1 MRPDDLDTSAD
12 RSFDLSDL
20 PAGTSRRDMLRAAGG
35 VGLAALLGSS
45 AATGSNQAAAAD
57 TKTLASATTMPAIS
71 AAHLPTPGKTF
82 RIGVVSAAIKGKPQ
96 KLNGHTWHFANG
108 MHPECDLAKV
118 KKYKDPGSAGIFERY
133 FRNPRTSFDIVPFP
147 DTRITCVYDAD
158 PTAQQMYCEAFPGV
172 KIVKTLEEMMPQVDA
187 IFMGDASGYGED
199 HYDLVAPGLEAG
211 KPTFCDKPIGGTI
224 EQTRKILKLAQD
236 RKTPLMS
243 SSLYRHQWGTD
254 QALRYRDSKE
264 YGERTFAMCSQAGG
278 HNTDRWLVYGQHP
291 TWMIMTLCGPGVKA
305 VNMVEHKEMCHVM
318 VTYEDRAPAEIWC
331 GRPDMGHRYCHSQIH
346 FEKKKRDEG
355 FEGMYEW
362 TPAIDGEYWLGH
374 HYQMVRLQQAFVGMC
389 RTGIEP
395 VPHQEILEVTAI
407 IHAALKSRDEK
418 SRFVELAEVLG

>member
-1 MRPDDLDTSAD
+1 MHPDLNASPESQNLNA
-12 RSFDLSDL
+12 SQL
-20 PAGTSRRDMLRAAGG
+20 PPTATRRDLLRAAGG
-35 VGLAALLGSS
+35 ASLAALGLAAGGAPVAGADPKAASS
-45 AATGSNQAAAAD
+45 PAAATPFPTS
-57 TKTLASATTMPAIS
+57 
-71 AAHLPTPGKTF
+71 HHPTPGKTF

-108 MHPECDLAKV
+108 MHPECDLAAI
-118 KKYKDPGSAGIFERY
+118 KKFKDPGSAKIFETY
-133 FRNPRTSFDIVPFP
+133 FRNPRTNFDTVPFP

-158 PTAQQMYCEAFPGV
+158 PTAQEMYCQAFPGV
-172 KIVKTLEEMMPQVDA
+172 KIVKTLEDMMPQVDA

-224 EQTRKILKLAQD
+224 AGTRKILELAKS

-243 SSLYRHQWGTD
+243 SSLYRHQWGTE

-264 YGERTFAMCSQAGG
+264 FGEMTFAMCSQAGG

-305 VNMVEHKEMCHVM
+305 VNMIEHGDMCHVM
-318 VTYEDRAPAEIWC
+318 LTYENRAPAEIWC
-331 GRPDMGHRYCHSQIH
+331 GRPDMTHRYCHTQVH
-346 FEKKKRDEG
+346 FQTQEKG
-355 FEGMYEW
+355 FYQW

-374 HYQMVRLQQAFVGMC
+374 HYQMMRLQNAFVGMC

-407 IHAALKSRDEK
+407 VHAALKSRDEK

>member
-1 MRPDDLDTSAD
+1 MQSDDRIAPEVAAPSNSAP
-12 RSFDLSDL
+12 S
-20 PAGTSRRDMLRAAGG
+20 ATSRRDLLRAAGG
-35 VGLAALLGSS
+35 AGLAALGL
-45 AATGSNQAAAAD
+45 AAAERNSAAAD
-57 TKTLASATTMPAIS
+57 PKPAAVAPAFPTS
-71 AAHLPTPGKTF
+71 HYPTPGKTF

-108 MHPECDLAKV
+108 LHPECDLAKV

-133 FRNPRTSFDIVPFP
+133 FRNPRTNFSTVPFP

-158 PTAQQMYCEAFPGV
+158 PTAQEMYCEAFPGV

-211 KPTFCDKPIGGTI
+211 KPTFCDKPIGGTV
-224 EQTRKILKLAQD
+224 EGTRKILKLAQD

-243 SSLYRHQWGTD
+243 SSLYRHQWGTE
-254 QALRYRDSKE
+254 QALRYRDTKE
-264 YGERTFAMCSQAGG
+264 FGERTFAMCSQAGG

-291 TWMIMTLCGPGVKA
+291 TWMIMTLCGPGTKA
-305 VNMVEHKEMCHVM
+305 VNMIEYKDMCHVTL
-318 VTYEDRAPAEIWC
+318 TYEDRAPAEIWC
-331 GRPDMGHRYCHSQIH
+331 GRPDMTHRYCHTQIH
-346 FEKKKRDEG
+346 FEKQKDG
-355 FEGMYEW
+355 FYEW

-374 HYQMVRLQQAFVGMC
+374 HYQMVQLQNAFVGMC
-389 RTGIEP
+389 RTGLEP
-395 VPHQEILEVTAI
+395 VPHREILEVTAI
-407 IHAALKSRDEK
+407 VHAALKSRDEK